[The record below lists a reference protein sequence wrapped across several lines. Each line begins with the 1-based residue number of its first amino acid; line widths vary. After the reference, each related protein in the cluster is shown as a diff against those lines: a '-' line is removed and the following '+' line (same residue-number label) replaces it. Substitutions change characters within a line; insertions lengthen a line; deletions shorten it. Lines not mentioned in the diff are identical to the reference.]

1 MLAFPFTYI
10 LPSVIFIVMFN
21 KSILVHISWNVKL
34 IRLVLILQSYIIINK
49 T

>member
-21 KSILVHISWNVKL
+21 KSILVHISRIPEMSSWL
-34 IRLVLILQSYIIINK
+34 D
-49 T
+49 